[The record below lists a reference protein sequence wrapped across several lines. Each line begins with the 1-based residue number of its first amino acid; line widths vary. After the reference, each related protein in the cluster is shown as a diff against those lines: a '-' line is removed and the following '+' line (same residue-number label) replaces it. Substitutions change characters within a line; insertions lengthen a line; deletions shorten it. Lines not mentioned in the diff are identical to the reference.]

1 MSQRAQ
7 HGSIDVPDIGPLP
20 ALVEIDARHAT
31 AVLLVRPL
39 HALEDVVG
47 THVSID
53 VATRRGL
60 LHCDARVAAIRDGDV
75 LDLEVDGDREIIQ
88 RRSYARVDAVLEVT
102 VTPGIPAT
110 AMNISGSGAVVS
122 HLDDLEPGDPVE
134 LSLKLAPHEPPIVIG
149 GRVVREC
156 AENLRA
162 IHFEQV
168 ARADRERIVHW
179 VFERQRLEIQRVRR
193 AS

>member
-1 MSQRAQ
+1 MTSRAQ
-7 HGSIDVPDIGPLP
+7 HGSIDVPDVGSLP
-20 ALVEIDARHAT
+20 ALVDLDSGHAT

-39 HALEDVVG
+39 HALDGVVG

-53 VATRRGL
+53 IATRRGL

-88 RRSYARVDAVLEVT
+88 RRSYARVDAVLEVE
-102 VTPGIPAT
+102 VAPGVPAA

-122 HLDDLEPGDPVE
+122 QLDGLQAGDPVE
-134 LSLKLAPHEPPIVIG
+134 LSLRLGPHEPPIVIG

-162 IHFEQV
+162 IHFERV
-168 ARADRERIVHW
+168 ALADRERIVHW